1 MTQKITLPVTSS
13 LAELAMVQQPPLFS
27 LYQSTNRH
35 HPENQQDLIRFRNLV
50 KELETSLRK
59 KYPVVEARI
68 FLESLETLAQDHD
81 FWNHTL
87 DGLAVF
93 GGSGVFRVF
102 LLQRPVPELA
112 IVADSFHTKPL
123 RRFLQSP
130 TAVRRKWRNAEA
142 YGHGQ
147 ADRAQAVYRQ
157 ARPGHAGDPELDV
170 GHQ

>member
-1 MTQKITLPVTSS
+1 MTQKIILPVTSS
-13 LAELAMVQQPPLFS
+13 LAELAMVRQPPLFS
-27 LYQSTNRH
+27 FYQSTHRH
-35 HPENQQDLIRFRNLV
+35 HPENQQDPIRFRNLV

-68 FLESLETLAQDHD
+68 FLEPLETLAQDRD

-93 GGSGVFRVF
+93 GGTDVFRVF

-112 IVADSFHTKPL
+112 IVADSFHAKPL
-123 RRFLQSP
+123 QRFLQSP
-130 TAVRRKWRNAEA
+130 AADRRQGRLPEA
-142 YGHGQ
+142 AAPRQ